1 MVAHVG
7 FCYSTTKVPGA
18 LIKVLNLGLVC
29 PYARLTAESRETV
42 SNVHTQAR
50 LNQSVA
56 ARFLADFHCC
66 YN

>member
-1 MVAHVG
+1 M
-7 FCYSTTKVPGA
+7 PGA